1 MIILKRN
8 RKHNPASSRITHKQN
23 KRKNNNKKATF
34 KKVINIIFVLI
45 FLTLIACAG
54 IGAGMY
60 AAIVGEVNDMNMHDL
75 AIARSSI
82 VYYTDKNGN
91 SHEVETISGE
101 GNCIWVE
108 SSSISDI
115 MKEAIV
121 SIEDERFYSHS
132 GVDIKRSTGAV
143 LGYIREKLGGST
155 ANYGGSTI
163 TQQVVKNITHEKDRT
178 AIRKIKEMM
187 RAVAIEKQLSKDEIL
202 TIYLNVIYLA
212 NNCYGVEAAS
222 EMYFGKN
229 ASELNLTE
237 AALIAG
243 ITQRPSHYDPI
254 RNPENAKA
262 KRDTVLTK
270 MYELEK
276 ISKEEYEDAI
286 ASDLG
291 LSGNHEQFKSEIY
304 SYFVD
309 TVITDV
315 IKDLQTVKG
324 YTEAFAK
331 QQVYSGGLKIYATM
345 DYDVQE
351 AMEDV
356 FENPDNFTGGA
367 KDAQASMIIIDPKTG
382 AVKGIIGGKGKKTES
397 RGLNRATQTTRQPGS
412 SIKPLSVYAPALEKE
427 IITPSTI
434 VRDEPIKIKN
444 WEPVNSYSG
453 YKGSITVKK
462 AVEISANIPAIKV
475 LQELGINTSFD
486 YITNKFHLSTIVP
499 ADRDFS
505 PLSLGGL
512 TEGVTVKDM
521 AAAYSVFA
529 NSGIYSK
536 PYTYTKVLDSRN
548 RVILENQPQQ
558 ERVLEEATAF
568 IMSELL
574 EGVITG
580 SSGTGRSA
588 RLSNMS
594 AYGKTGT
601 TNNNYDKWFVGYTPY
616 YTGAVWFG
624 FDLQTN
630 LSKKG
635 ISGNPSAKLWKMVM
649 EKVHEGLEDTELASS
664 ENIVSAWVCEDSG
677 LLAKDNCD
685 ATKEYFQ
692 KGTQPKKYCS
702 WTHDTTPVEESP
714 VPEVTEAPTETQDT
728 GNEPTQTPSDTITP
742 EENPQKTTPTP
753 TSKPTPSPTP
763 DGVITLD

>member
-1 MIILKRN
+1 MKRN

-108 SSSISDI
+108 SSSISVI

-382 AVKGIIGGKGKKTES
+382 AVTGIIGGKGKKTES
-397 RGLNRATQTTRQPGS
+397 RGLNRSTQTTRQPGS

-434 VRDEPIKIKN
+434 VRDEPIK
-444 WEPVNSYSG
+444 
-453 YKGSITVKK
+453 
-462 AVEISANIPAIKV
+462 
-475 LQELGINTSFD
+475 
-486 YITNKFHLSTIVP
+486 
-499 ADRDFS
+499 R
-505 PLSLGGL
+505 
-512 TEGVTVKDM
+512 
-521 AAAYSVFA
+521 
-529 NSGIYSK
+529 
-536 PYTYTKVLDSRN
+536 
-548 RVILENQPQQ
+548 
-558 ERVLEEATAF
+558 
-568 IMSELL
+568 
-574 EGVITG
+574 
-580 SSGTGRSA
+580 
-588 RLSNMS
+588 
-594 AYGKTGT
+594 
-601 TNNNYDKWFVGYTPY
+601 
-616 YTGAVWFG
+616 
-624 FDLQTN
+624 
-630 LSKKG
+630 
-635 ISGNPSAKLWKMVM
+635 
-649 EKVHEGLEDTELASS
+649 
-664 ENIVSAWVCEDSG
+664 
-677 LLAKDNCD
+677 
-685 ATKEYFQ
+685 
-692 KGTQPKKYCS
+692 
-702 WTHDTTPVEESP
+702 
-714 VPEVTEAPTETQDT
+714 
-728 GNEPTQTPSDTITP
+728 
-742 EENPQKTTPTP
+742 
-753 TSKPTPSPTP
+753 
-763 DGVITLD
+763 

>member
-1 MIILKRN
+1 MKRN

-45 FLTLIACAG
+45 FLTLIACTG

-270 MYELEK
+270 MYELKK

-291 LSGNHEQFKSEIY
+291 LSGNHEQFRSEIY

-315 IKDLQTVKG
+315 IKDLQSVKG

-453 YKGSITVKK
+453 YKGSMTVKK

-486 YITNKFHLSTIVP
+486 YITNKFCLSTIVP

-558 ERVLEEATAF
+558 ERVLEESTAF

-635 ISGNPSAKLWKMVM
+635 ISGNPSAKLWKLVM

-677 LLAKDNCD
+677 LLANDNCN

-702 WTHDTTPVEESP
+702 LSHEPAPSEESP
-714 VPEVTEAPTETQDT
+714 VPEQTDPEQT
-728 GNEPTQTPSDTITP
+728 GVQTPTP
-742 EENPQKTTPTP
+742 TATTSPQETPLETTPTP

-763 DGVITLD
+763 DDVITLD

>member
-1 MIILKRN
+1 MKRN

-45 FLTLIACAG
+45 FLTLIACTG

-291 LSGNHEQFKSEIY
+291 LSGNHEQFRSEIY

-315 IKDLQTVKG
+315 IKDLQSVKG

-453 YKGSITVKK
+453 YKGSMTVKK

-486 YITNKFHLSTIVP
+486 YITNKFCLSTIVP

-558 ERVLEEATAF
+558 ERVLEESTAF

-635 ISGNPSAKLWKMVM
+635 ISGNPSAKLWKLVM

-677 LLAKDNCD
+677 LLANDNCD

-702 WTHDTTPVEESP
+702 LSHEPAPSEESP
-714 VPEVTEAPTETQDT
+714 VPEQTDPEQT
-728 GNEPTQTPSDTITP
+728 GVQTPTP
-742 EENPQKTTPTP
+742 TATTSPQETPLETTPTP

>member
-45 FLTLIACAG
+45 FLTLIACTG

-512 TEGVTVKDM
+512 TDGVTVKDM

-580 SSGTGRSA
+580 SSGTGDTS
-588 RLSNMS
+588 
-594 AYGKTGT
+594 TG
-601 TNNNYDKWFVGYTPY
+601 V
-616 YTGAVWFG
+616 
-624 FDLQTN
+624 
-630 LSKKG
+630 
-635 ISGNPSAKLWKMVM
+635 
-649 EKVHEGLEDTELASS
+649 
-664 ENIVSAWVCEDSG
+664 VS
-677 LLAKDNCD
+677 
-685 ATKEYFQ
+685 
-692 KGTQPKKYCS
+692 
-702 WTHDTTPVEESP
+702 
-714 VPEVTEAPTETQDT
+714 
-728 GNEPTQTPSDTITP
+728 
-742 EENPQKTTPTP
+742 
-753 TSKPTPSPTP
+753 
-763 DGVITLD
+763 